1 MYIKRKV
8 FSTYID
14 EYGEERLFS
23 SSEYV
28 DEGDYLDEMM
38 YSDDD
43 HLARNIA
50 LGTAGAGAAGIA
62 GAKLVGK
69 KMVKDNKATI
79 DPRTWKRLFN
89 KKNRKKVKLGRK
101 LQEPADFIVENTK
114 KGGKK
119 LGKFA
124 KTSKGKA
131 ALVAVPATALA
142 GYGIYKA
149 TED

>member
-8 FSTYID
+8 FSTNID
-14 EYGEERLFS
+14 EYGEEKLFS

-28 DEGDYLDEMM
+28 EEGDYLDEMM

-69 KMVKDNKATI
+69 KMG
-79 DPRTWKRLFN
+79 
-89 KKNRKKVKLGRK
+89 KN
-101 LQEPADFIVENTK
+101 
-114 KGGKK
+114 